1 MTYVFDVKEISYGS
15 VSVEADNEE
24 EAYEKAYDEYAAGNT
39 CWEMEMS
46 TSNLVIR
53 RRNQNESIKRKN

>member
-24 EAYEKAYDEYAAGNT
+24 EAYEKAHEEYDAGNT
-39 CWEMEMS
+39 YWGDGDVEI
-46 TSNLVIR
+46 NLGYTEEV
-53 RRNQNESIKRKN
+53 